1 MNKNVYLCFL
11 FWVMDVCA
19 LAQTASS
26 SYYVD
31 IHFAS
36 PPGVYCDYIQR
47 RTRLIGTI
55 SSKDGTGAKNFSVYQ
70 TESVRVNL
78 SGKFS
83 SGEYKLSADVE
94 TFDIPSQTWTKCT
107 SVSGTGTASLGAN
120 HQVPQYIPSLGMTS
134 TYVSFDYCWTP
145 YERQSFQITGGG
157 YDEYLTIYNVR
168 YLSPSPVWE
177 VSLNSQDW
185 KPITMPPAKGGAL
198 AGPTTPGFWGVIPGV
213 MFVGT
218 YYQIDR
224 DRLRSVLGSNI
235 YDRTIYFR
243 SSYSN
248 VCFTTTSAVVGS
260 NRIYAFPPAVAVT
273 SHEDARC
280 KGEST
285 GTATLDIQHPDID
298 RFVITCHSLVNQA
311 YDFQI
316 PEVYRGSY
324 TITGLRAGK
333 WEFKIENNRT
343 KAPDDNYNWGAA
355 PVTVDAAIGEPELP
369 LLASIISKK
378 YNGFDV
384 SCTGSSNGEITGSA
398 TGGNGNYTYT
408 WSHDPGIKTIMA
420 SGLKAGIYTFTA
432 TDYKGCTN
440 SKSLTLVEPTKLA
453 ASISSTGGKGA
464 YGVSCW
470 DKSDGALQASATG
483 GAPGYSYTWST
494 NAMGNSISSLPV
506 NSYTVTVKDANSCTA
521 QSSITL
527 TAPPKIDFAINEL
540 KSLTCPGDYTA
551 VLEAKPVA
559 STIIGTA
566 DYKWSTGEIIATIED
581 KGAGTYSVTVFD
593 DQGCSTTKSKTL
605 IDPPANTVSISP
617 LSSYNGSYIKCNGDS
632 NGSLTALVKDE
643 NSNTVTAQNYSWTNE
658 NSVVS
663 EGATASSVD
672 NLSEGQ
678 YKVVITY
685 RNQCKAEAT
694 YFLSDPEPVT
704 VAVSTASNYNGQAIS
719 CYNMTDGKLHAVATG
734 GTGTH
739 SYSWNTGATGS
750 LLTGVGAGA
759 YTSTV
764 TDVNGCIGT
773 QTMALQNPEPVR
785 ALIAD
790 VSDYSGYGV
799 SCYGSSDGAI
809 TAEGAGGTGVYT
821 YSWSNGKTTASIN
834 SLTAG
839 NYTVTV
845 SDNNGCKQPITQAI
859 TSPAALS
866 LTVAKQKKVSCFGGN
881 DGTIELQSSGG
892 AGNYTYSKDSKTTW
906 QTGNIF
912 NDLSQG
918 SYTIILHD
926 ANGCEKST
934 STTLTQPTKI
944 NISFKD
950 IQPAFCSNPTGT
962 ATAVV
967 NGGVSGYDYSWQDSK
982 NNVVDAD
989 AILSNVKSGIYTL
1002 LVTDNN
1008 ACPMSNMVAITSNDG
1023 AKSTYTA
1030 NAAKCFDSSDGSALI
1045 TITEGDGPFVIEWP
1059 NGQSDLKGTDLKKG
1073 IYNVLITDSHNCTV
1087 VQAVDI
1093 SAPDALALNVKSEAI
1108 PTCNGVCD
1116 GQLALEATGG
1126 VGGYIYQW
1134 NSQTGATQTQ
1144 LCAAIY
1150 PVVLKDANGCVLNQ
1164 EVELK
1169 HPEPIQITVVNTIL
1183 PTCKDGCDGTLEVE
1197 ANGGNGGYNYTW
1209 TTGGNSNIKTGIC
1222 PGDYTV
1228 AVTDVKGCKGESTV
1242 TLSNTP
1248 ALPLDLGGGVTLC
1261 VGQKYTLDA
1270 GTNWKNIV
1278 WGSSTGLS
1286 STDQKVIVNEAG
1298 RYWVEVYN
1306 DKGCMAQD
1314 TFLLET
1320 SYDLLRATFLLQ
1332 DTTFVGDTVVVI
1344 DISWPLP
1351 EKVEW
1356 NYPTEMT
1363 LLQDEGDLFYGKFRD
1378 AGIYEVSL
1386 AAHLGECFDKM
1397 TKSIL
1402 VLDEGS
1408 SSEGGRLG
1416 YEEYVKQFT
1425 LYPNPNNGAFHVGIE
1440 LTEEMPITVSIW
1452 HAPSGIL
1459 IRQVQKSGNNQYT
1472 LYFDLKPVTSGTYV
1486 LRLDFE
1492 KGKKYI
1498 RFVVD

>member
-1 MNKNVYLCFL
+1 MKVKIYFAFA
-11 FWVMDVCA
+11 FWLMSIA
-19 LAQTASS
+19 LYAQNT
-26 SYYVD
+26 SYY
-31 IHFAS
+31 ISIKFRGPS
-36 PPGVYCDYIQR
+36 GFNCDY
-47 RTRLIGTI
+47 TSNTGARLVGTI
-55 SSKDGTGAKNFSVYQ
+55 SSSDNTNSASFSVSI
-70 TESVRVNL
+70 TNEVRVNL
-78 SGKFS
+78 PGALNGYKLNARVETYNWSTLTWS
-83 SGEYKLSADVE
+83 TCMNVTQSGEVTL
-94 TFDIPSQTWTKCT
+94 
-107 SVSGTGTASLGAN
+107 GTN
-120 HQVPQYIPSLGMTS
+120 HEIMDYVAQLKQ
-134 TYVSFDYCWTP
+134 TYVIADFDYCWTP
-145 YERQSFQITGGG
+145 YEKQSFQITGGG
-157 YDEYLTIYNVR
+157 YDEYLTIYNIR
-168 YLSPSPVWE
+168 YTSPSPAWQ
-177 VSLNSQDW
+177 VSLDALDW
-185 KPITMPPAKGGAL
+185 KTLNMPQGK
-198 AGPTTPGFWGVIPGV
+198 AGPIPGTKAIG
-213 MFVGT
+213 F

-260 NRIYAFPPAVAVT
+260 NRIYAFPATVAVT
-273 SHEDARC
+273 SQEDARC
-280 KGEST
+280 KREST

-298 RFVITCHSLVNQA
+298 RFLITCRNLDNSS
-311 YDFQI
+311 YTFQI

-324 TITGLRAGK
+324 TITGLRAGN
-333 WEFKIENNRT
+333 WDFEVENNRT

-355 PVTVDAAIGEPELP
+355 PATVNATIREPELP
-369 LLASIISKK
+369 LIASVASKK

-384 SCTGSSNGEITGSA
+384 SCTGSSDGEITGSA

-408 WSHDPGIKTIMA
+408 WSHDPGIKTTMA

-432 TDYKGCTN
+432 TDYKGCTD

-453 ASISSTGGKGA
+453 ASITSTGGKGA

-470 DKSDGALQASATG
+470 DKNDGALQASASG

-494 NAMGNSISSLPV
+494 NATGNIISSLPV

-540 KSLTCPGDYTA
+540 KALTCPGDYTA

-581 KGAGTYSVTVFD
+581 KGADTYSVTVSD

-617 LSSYNGSYIKCNGDS
+617 LSNYNGSYIKCNGDS
-632 NGSLTALVKDE
+632 NGSLAAIVKDE
-643 NSNTVTAQNYSWTNE
+643 NNTTTTAQNYSWTNE
-658 NSVVS
+658 NSVIS
-663 EGATASSVD
+663 EGAAVSSIN
-672 NLSEGQ
+672 NLAEGQ

-694 YFLSDPEPVT
+694 YFLSDPEPVA

-719 CYNMTDGKLHAVATG
+719 CYNMTDGKLHATATG
-734 GTGTH
+734 GTGTL
-739 SYSWNTGATGS
+739 SYSWSTGATGS
-750 LLTGVGAGA
+750 LLSGIGAGT

-764 TDVNGCIGT
+764 KDVNGCIGT
-773 QTMALQNPEPVR
+773 QVMTLQNPEPVL

-790 VSDYSGYGV
+790 VSDYSGYRV

-821 YSWSNGKTTASIN
+821 YSWSNGKTSAAIS
-834 SLTAG
+834 SLSAG

-845 SDNNGCKQPITQAI
+845 SDNNGCKQAVDQEI
-859 TSPAALS
+859 TSPSTLALS
-866 LTVAKQKKVSCFGGN
+866 VASQKNISCFGGS
-881 DGTIELQSSGG
+881 DGNIQLKSTGG
-892 AGNYTYSKDSKTTW
+892 VGGYTFSRDNKVTW
-906 QTGNIF
+906 QSGNIF
-912 NDLSQG
+912 NSLSQG
-918 SYTIILHD
+918 SYTIVLHD

-950 IQPAFCSNPTGT
+950 VQPAFCSNPTGT

-967 NGGVSGYDYSWQDSK
+967 TGGISGYSYSWQDSK
-982 NNVVDAD
+982 ANVVDTD
-989 AILSNVKSGIYTL
+989 VVLSNVKSGIYTL

-1008 ACPMSNMVAITSNDG
+1008 ACPMTNTVAITSNDG

-1030 NAAKCFDSSDGSALI
+1030 TAAKCFESSDGSALI
-1045 TITEGDGPFVIEWP
+1045 TITEGDGPFVIQWP
-1059 NGQSDLKGTDLKKG
+1059 DGQSALQGTNLKKG

-1087 VQAVDI
+1087 VQEVDV
-1093 SAPDALALNVKSEAI
+1093 SAPDALALAVKSETI

-1116 GQLALEATGG
+1116 GQLTLEATGG
-1126 VGGYIYQW
+1126 VGGYVYQW
-1134 NSQTGATQTQ
+1134 NNQTDATQTQ
-1144 LCAAIY
+1144 LCAAVY
-1150 PVVLKDANGCVLNQ
+1150 PVVLKDANGCVLTQ
-1164 EVELK
+1164 DIELN
-1169 HPEPIQITVVNTIL
+1169 HPEPIQIAVVSSTL
-1183 PTCKDGCDGTLEVE
+1183 PTCKDGCDGILEVE
-1197 ANGGNGGYNYTW
+1197 ANGGNGGYTYTW
-1209 TTGGNSNIKTGIC
+1209 ALGGNSNVKAGIC

-1228 AVTDVKGCKGESTV
+1228 AVTDVKGCKGENTV
-1242 TLSNTP
+1242 TLGNTP

-1270 GTNWKNIV
+1270 GANWQSIA

-1286 STDQKVIVNEAG
+1286 SADQKVIVNEAG
-1298 RYWVEVYN
+1298 RYWVEVFN

-1332 DTTFVGDTVVVI
+1332 DTAFVDDTVVVI

-1356 NYPTEMT
+1356 NYPTEMK
-1363 LLQDEGDLFYGKFRD
+1363 LLQDQGDLFYGQFKD

-1386 AAHLGECFDKM
+1386 AAHLGECFDQM

-1402 VLDEGS
+1402 VLDESS

-1416 YEEYVKQFT
+1416 YEENVKQFK

-1440 LTEEMPITVSIW
+1440 LTDKMPITVSIW
-1452 HAPSGIL
+1452 HSPSGVL
-1459 IRQVQKSGNNQYT
+1459 IRQVQKSGNDQYT
-1472 LYFDLKPVTSGTYV
+1472 LHFDLRPLTSGTYV